1 MGLSEAQFPY
11 SLSEVGDPPA
21 AFLFL
26 FPAAGE
32 LRSNMETL
40 YLKTA
45 VLVLASA
52 LGYSLATI
60 GMKLASSNWS
70 LVALCLI
77 VAGFVASTQAE
88 VILMRG
94 VNLSV
99 LYLAIIAVETLVVL
113 VYAASIGEG
122 LTQRQMLGG
131 VFVLTGLAVISS

>member
-1 MGLSEAQFPY
+1 
-11 SLSEVGDPPA
+11 
-21 AFLFL
+21 
-26 FPAAGE
+26 
-32 LRSNMETL
+32 METL

-131 VFVLTGLAVISS
+131 VFVLTGLAVISSQAKRPGFSAFRFAASLCFGERQRLDREIGRSFSG